1 MINLLPPETAAAI
14 RYGRQN
20 TVLRVWLI
28 GMAAAII
35 GLIIITLGGWFYI
48 HRQAGTLQ
56 RGINVTNQQLQAQNL
71 AKVQADAKTI
81 TGDIKVIT
89 QVLGSEIK
97 FSDLI
102 QAIGQDMPQGT
113 VLSSLKIGKV
123 VGALD
128 LTANA
133 KDYQSA
139 AQVAANLSDPKNGL
153 FTKVDIISVTCGAQ
167 DSQAQTGYPCT
178 AILKALFSSDVRTK
192 FLSVPKENHS

>member
-1 MINLLPPETAAAI
+1 MINLLPPERAADI

-28 GMAAAII
+28 GMAAAIA
-35 GLIIITLGGWFYI
+35 GLIIILLGGWFYI
-48 HRQAGTLQ
+48 NSQANTLQ
-56 RGINVTNQQLQAQNL
+56 HGIDLTNQQLKAQDL
-71 AKVQADAKTI
+71 TKVQADAKEI
-81 TGDIKVIT
+81 TGDIKVIN

-102 QAIGQDMPQGT
+102 QNIGQDMPQGT

-153 FTKVDIISVTCGAQ
+153 FTKVDIISVACGGQ
-167 DSQAQTGYPCT
+167 DNQTSYPCT
-178 AILKALFSSDVRTK
+178 AILKALFSPEVKTK